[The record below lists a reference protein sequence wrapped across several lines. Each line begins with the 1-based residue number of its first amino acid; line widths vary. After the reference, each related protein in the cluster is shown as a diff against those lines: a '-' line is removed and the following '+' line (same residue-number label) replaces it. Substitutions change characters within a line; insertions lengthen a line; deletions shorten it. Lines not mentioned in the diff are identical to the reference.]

1 MSIEPGAA
9 VSLHLPPEALR
20 VLRPSESATEQAGIE
35 EETLKVQA
43 PDEPQ
48 PAPVPP
54 GPRRSS
60 AARSSRIGH
69 EQRVVRARQPLVQV
83 GARRRGT

>member
-20 VLRPSESATEQAGIE
+20 VLRPSESATEQAE
-35 EETLKVQA
+35 TDEETLKVRA

-48 PAPVPP
+48 PATAPP
-54 GPRRSS
+54 G
-60 AARSSRIGH
+60 
-69 EQRVVRARQPLVQV
+69 
-83 GARRRGT
+83 TTT